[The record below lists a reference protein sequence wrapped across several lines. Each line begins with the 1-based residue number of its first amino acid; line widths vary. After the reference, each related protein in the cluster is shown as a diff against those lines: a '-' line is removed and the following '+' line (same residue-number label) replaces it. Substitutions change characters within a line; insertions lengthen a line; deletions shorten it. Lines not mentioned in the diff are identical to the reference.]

1 MAGIAR
7 VGDSAGG
14 TIVSALVPSVRV
26 NGKPIACKGARVT
39 PHGFDP
45 HKIVAMVGAS
55 GSVFA
60 GGIAVCR
67 AGDSASCGHSAGG
80 SGNVSAG

>member
-1 MAGIAR
+1 MPGIAR

-14 TIVSALVPSVRV
+14 TIVGALVSSVRV

-39 PHGFDP
+39 PHDIDP
-45 HKIVAMVGAS
+45 HMIVAMVGAS

-67 AGDSASCGHSAGG
+67 AGDSASCGHKA
-80 SGNVSAG
+80 SGEDSS